1 MTGALAEALSEGGM
15 GGSVEAPLMG
25 QVLAVQAEVGDTV
38 DKGEVLV
45 VLESMKM
52 EIRVTAP
59 GAGTVK
65 AIHCQ
70 VGGNVER
77 GAVIVELELIE

>member
-1 MTGALAEALSEGGM
+1 MDPPASMDL
-15 GGSVEAPLMG
+15 
-25 QVLAVQAEVGDTV
+25 
-38 DKGEVLV
+38 VLV

-59 GAGTVK
+59 GNGAVT

-77 GAVIVELELIE
+77 GAVIVELDLAP

>member
-1 MTGALAEALSEGGM
+1 
-15 GGSVEAPLMG
+15 MG
-25 QVLAVQAEVGDTV
+25 QVLAVQAKVGDTV
-38 DKGEVLV
+38 EKGEVLV

-52 EIRVTAP
+52 EIRVSAP
-59 GAGTVK
+59 GPGEVT

-77 GAVIVELELIE
+77 GAVIVELELAE